1 MKKSGR
7 CGFVFSG
14 WEAVRK
20 AAQLYQ
26 NRVYWNQWEMMLKIM
41 WETNCKE
48 ARMPD

>member
-20 AAQLYQ
+20 AEQLYQ
-26 NRVYWNQWEMMLKIM
+26 NRVYWNQWEIMLKIM